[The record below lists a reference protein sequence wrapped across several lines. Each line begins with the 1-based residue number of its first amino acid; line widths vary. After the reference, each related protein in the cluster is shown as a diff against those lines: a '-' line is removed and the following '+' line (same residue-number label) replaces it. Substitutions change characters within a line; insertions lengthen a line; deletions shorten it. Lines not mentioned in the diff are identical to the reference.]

1 MIINLE
7 VLTPTLPAVT
17 EFRLFSNAWRVTLD
31 EMLLSTNTSL
41 TADIS
46 NKVYLQLTLAQD
58 NIS

>member
-17 EFRLFSNAWRVTLD
+17 EFRLFSNTWRVTLD

-46 NKVYLQLTLAQD
+46 NKVYLQLTLA
-58 NIS
+58 